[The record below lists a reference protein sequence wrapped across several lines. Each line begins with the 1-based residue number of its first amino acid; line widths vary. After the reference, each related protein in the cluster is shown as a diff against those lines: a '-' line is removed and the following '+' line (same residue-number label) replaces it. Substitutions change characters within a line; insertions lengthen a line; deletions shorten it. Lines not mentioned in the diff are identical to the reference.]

1 MFWGFK
7 QPIWFYQQPVDFRM
21 QINGLIILTADKLN
35 ANPTSGQLFIFRNRK
50 SDKLKFLWWDDNGFW
65 LFYKRLEKGRFQLPK
80 IIDAALELNKDQL
93 SLLLAGVDFMNQS
106 YLEKVT
112 AQHFY

>member
-1 MFWGFK
+1 M
-7 QPIWFYQQPVDFRM
+7 R
-21 QINGLIILTADKLN
+21 ILHQVN
-35 ANPTSGQLFIFRNRK
+35 YLFLGTTK
-50 SDKLKFLWWDDNGFW
+50 SDKLKFLWWDNNGFW

-112 AQHFY
+112 AQTFLLMLR